1 MTVGRL
7 CRRQMPSAKRLTA
20 TIRRSISVLGE
31 ARQPSGAVPDMIQV
45 NVVQIKDAE

>member
-7 CRRQMPSAKRLTA
+7 CRRQMPSAEHLAA

-31 ARQPSGAVPDMIQV
+31 ARQTSGAVPDMIQV
-45 NVVQIKDAE
+45 NIIQIEDAE